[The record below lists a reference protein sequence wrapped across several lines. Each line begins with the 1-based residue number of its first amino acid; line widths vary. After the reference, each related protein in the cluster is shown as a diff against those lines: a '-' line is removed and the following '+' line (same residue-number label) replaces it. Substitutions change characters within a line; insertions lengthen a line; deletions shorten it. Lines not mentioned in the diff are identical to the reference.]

1 MIGRRMNKTIK
12 EVTMNRNTAIWGT
25 LAGIGTGAAVM
36 YFLDPDR
43 GARRRALVRDKV
55 NSKALRASKAI
66 SATKE
71 HLANKGYGMVKEA
84 ESLLDLPAANED
96 RDSETKDERERDMN
110 TRGEM
115 SSH

>member
-1 MIGRRMNKTIK
+1 
-12 EVTMNRNTAIWGT
+12 MNRNTAIWGT

-36 YFLDPDR
+36 YFLDPER

-84 ESLLDLPAANED
+84 EGLLDLPAANEN
-96 RDSETKDERERDMN
+96 RDPENMDERDKDKN
-110 TRGEM
+110 ARGQM